1 MRQYKRF
8 ALALLLSS
16 GVLLGCEAPL
26 TSLSPQDSS
35 AAAPQAATSTLKAE
49 IALPRHVQSLEG
61 VEVLLEVAYTS
72 WELRERVV
80 APRRMALDAPTVI
93 TGLVPGDVMVTVTA
107 RDTATQA
114 IHDRRQASVLLL
126 PGKEA
131 PVAFT
136 LLYGGST
143 ALDLGLSFGGQQV
156 DYRKLRHEDGFD
168 LAFANYNP
176 QDQQLLYWF
185 ERDGQRAAVTISIN
199 YSSVHRRIGAG
210 QAAYYPTNTWTSIP
224 MHATYIDSHPLGAYS
239 KVRHYQ
245 WSNEYL
251 LSDDTWTLVTVDRW
265 YSAADGLL
273 KGVISGGDGVIS
285 TLIREGVA
293 Q

>member
-1 MRQYKRF
+1 M
-8 ALALLLSS
+8 
-16 GVLLGCEAPL
+16 

-35 AAAPQAATSTLKAE
+35 ATTPQATTSTLRAE

-61 VEVLLEVAYTS
+61 VEVLLEVKYTG

-80 APRRMALDAPTVI
+80 EPRRMALDAPTVI
-93 TGLVPGDVMVTVTA
+93 TGLVPGDVMVTVTV

-114 IHDRRQASVLLL
+114 VHDRRQASVTLL
-126 PGKEA
+126 PGKEV

-143 ALDLGLSFGGQQV
+143 ALDLGLSFGGLQV
-156 DYRKLRHEDGFD
+156 DYRKLRQEDGFD
-168 LAFANYNP
+168 QDFANYNP
-176 QDQQLLYWF
+176 LDQHLLYWF

-210 QAAYYPTNTWTSIP
+210 QAAYYPMNTWTSIP
-224 MHATYIDSHPLGAYS
+224 MHATYVDSQPLGAYS
-239 KVRHYQ
+239 KVRHYR
-245 WSNEYL
+245 WTNEYR

-273 KGVISGGDGVIS
+273 KEVISGGDGVIS